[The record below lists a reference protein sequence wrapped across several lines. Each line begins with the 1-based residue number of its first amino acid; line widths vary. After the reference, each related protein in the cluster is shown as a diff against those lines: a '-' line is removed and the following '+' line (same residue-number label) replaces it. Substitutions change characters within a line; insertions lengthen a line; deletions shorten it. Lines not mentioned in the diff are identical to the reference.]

1 MIDHPIQSRSELIDE
16 IAEAM
21 LSANDE
27 LTFVLD
33 LTAGE
38 VAFSPETNRLY
49 GEDDVDRDDHD
60 LEVIL
65 PPTSR
70 ESFEVR
76 LEYAETRSDPKVRDR
91 LLDALNGRKPFRR
104 FKEALADMG
113 WLDWGDYEE
122 AAFRRFAEQWLA
134 DSRIDFQNG
143 RIVRKNI
150 EGADDEQRSLIRD

>member
-38 VAFSPETNRLY
+38 VALSPESNRLC
-49 GEDDVDRDDHD
+49 GNGDIDRDDHD
-60 LEVIL
+60 LEDIFA
-65 PPTSR
+65 PTSR
-70 ESFEVR
+70 ETFEVR
-76 LEYAETRSDPKVRDR
+76 MEYAETRSDPKVRDR
-91 LLDALNGRKPFRR
+91 LLDALNGKKPFRR
-104 FKEALADMG
+104 FKDALADMG
-113 WLDWGDYEE
+113 WLDWDDYEE

-134 DSRIDFQNG
+134 DSRIDFQDG
-143 RIVRKNI
+143 RIVRVSPS
-150 EGADDEQRSLIRD
+150 AQ